1 MLFYCNPAAT
11 ANMWVVFGR
20 RGLFLCGLGQFCD
33 ATLKKRLISGRRG
46 EGVGG
51 PASALLRLR
60 SVRVIVGVGG
70 ELLKV

>member
-1 MLFYCNPAAT
+1 
-11 ANMWVVFGR
+11 MWVVFGR

-33 ATLKKRLISGRRG
+33 ATLNKRLISGRRG

-60 SVRVIVGVGG
+60 SVRVMVGKGG
-70 ELLKV
+70 GDSL

>member
-51 PASALLRLR
+51 ASEC
-60 SVRVIVGVGG
+60 VVGVEVCEGDG
-70 ELLKV
+70 WEGWR

>member
-1 MLFYCNPAAT
+1 MLFYFNPAAT

-51 PASALLRLR
+51 ASECVVEVEVCEGDGWEGWR
-60 SVRVIVGVGG
+60 
-70 ELLKV
+70 